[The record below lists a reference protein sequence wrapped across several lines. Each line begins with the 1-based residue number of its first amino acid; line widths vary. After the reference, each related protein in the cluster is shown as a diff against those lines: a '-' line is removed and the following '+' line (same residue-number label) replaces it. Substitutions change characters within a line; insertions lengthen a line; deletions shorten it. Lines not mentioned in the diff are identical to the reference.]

1 MSNPSNVLKTKPWGA
16 FFYRDYRFLW
26 GALILGSMAVWM
38 RILGTA
44 QWLLDETGSAYW
56 VGLIG
61 VVQLIVQIPTTLWAG
76 TLADRWDRKRLMTF
90 SYGVTGIT
98 LVGLGVLNGYELLT
112 PALVY
117 LGIAIL
123 AGTQM
128 LSGPARSALLPI
140 IVPSKDLMLAV
151 STDTASSNSAA
162 IIGPLLFAVVAL
174 SAGLTTVFVL
184 AGALA
189 LIASVLPHRIRAAGS
204 AEQVDNAPK
213 LTQTQQTIEGFRYVS
228 KHPILP
234 GLFLLDAGITTASFY
249 REILPVLALGLFA
262 GGAGVT
268 GFLGTANSIG
278 AIAGA
283 FFALAL
289 VGFRA
294 KGMLVLY
301 ASFAYGFIL
310 FGFGMANSLW
320 LGVLM
325 IGLLGAAD
333 AVTVAVRQTTIMLTT
348 PDEMRG
354 RAFALMILAAQ
365 TANNVGTI
373 WVGFWAGTIGAGNTM
388 VMGGF
393 ISIAATALIWIF
405 WKPIR
410 EFRSEA

>member
-1 MSNPSNVLKTKPWGA
+1 
-16 FFYRDYRFLW
+16 
-26 GALILGSMAVWM
+26 M

-90 SYGVTGIT
+90 SYRVTGIT
-98 LVGLGVLNGYELLT
+98 LVALGVLNGCDLLT
-112 PALVY
+112 PAMVY
-117 LGIAIL
+117 LGIAVL

-140 IVPSKDLMLAV
+140 IVPDKDLMLAV

-174 SAGLTTVFVL
+174 SAGLTSVFIL
-184 AGALA
+184 AGILA
-189 LIASVLPHRIRAAGS
+189 LGASLLPHRIRAAGS
-204 AEQVDNAPK
+204 AEQVERAPQ

-268 GFLGTANSIG
+268 GFLGTANSVG

-301 ASFAYGFIL
+301 ASFADGFVL
-310 FGFGMANSLW
+310 FS
-320 LGVLM
+320 
-325 IGLLGAAD
+325 
-333 AVTVAVRQTTIMLTT
+333 
-348 PDEMRG
+348 
-354 RAFALMILAAQ
+354 
-365 TANNVGTI
+365 
-373 WVGFWAGTIGAGNTM
+373 
-388 VMGGF
+388 
-393 ISIAATALIWIF
+393 
-405 WKPIR
+405 
-410 EFRSEA
+410 